1 MIQIIEGSGVFIYP
15 LGLCSLLG
23 IFVIFERGISLRVEN
38 ILPKDLVEK
47 VIAGQID
54 DPHEHESV
62 LSRILDFFNHR
73 SQETDKIRSF
83 ANLEVNRMERGLVIL
98 EIVTGAA
105 PLLGLLGTVTGLVQ
119 VFAGTSFETGIPDQT
134 AFISGVALALTTTMI
149 GLSVAIPSLVA
160 YNIYQRRI
168 DTYTVQLDAM
178 IERLHSLSQPN
189 SNL

>member
-15 LGLCSLLG
+15 LGLCSILG
-23 IFVIFERGISLRVEN
+23 IFVIFERGISLRIEN
-38 ILPKDLVEK
+38 ILPKGLVAK

-54 DPHEHESV
+54 DPLEKESV
-62 LSRILDFFNHR
+62 LGRILEFFNQR
-73 SQETDKIRSF
+73 SQDPVKIRAF
-83 ANLEVNRMERGLVIL
+83 TNLEVNRMERGLVIL

-119 VFAGTSFETGIPDQT
+119 VFANMSFETGIPEQT

-178 IERLHSLSQPN
+178 IERLHSLNQPN
-189 SNL
+189 IDL

>member
-15 LGLCSLLG
+15 LGLCSILG
-23 IFVIFERGISLRVEN
+23 IFVIFERGISLRLEN
-38 ILPKDLVEK
+38 ILPKSLVDK

-54 DPHEHESV
+54 DPHEAESV
-62 LSRILDFFNHR
+62 LSRILYFFNHR
-73 SQETDKIRSF
+73 SQDPDKILAF
-83 ANLEVNRMERGLVIL
+83 TNLEVNRMERGLVIL

-119 VFAGTSFETGIPDQT
+119 VFAGTSIETGIPDQA

-149 GLSVAIPSLVA
+149 GLTVAIPSLVA
-160 YNIYQRRI
+160 HNIFQRRI

-178 IERLHSLSQPN
+178 IERLHTLSQPN
-189 SNL
+189 NSL

>member
-1 MIQIIEGSGVFIYP
+1 
-15 LGLCSLLG
+15 
-23 IFVIFERGISLRVEN
+23 
-38 ILPKDLVEK
+38 
-47 VIAGQID
+47 
-54 DPHEHESV
+54 
-62 LSRILDFFNHR
+62 
-73 SQETDKIRSF
+73 
-83 ANLEVNRMERGLVIL
+83 MERGLVIL

-119 VFAGTSFETGIPDQT
+119 VFANMSFETGVPEQT

-178 IERLHSLSQPN
+178 IERLLTLSSPDN
-189 SNL
+189 

>member
-1 MIQIIEGSGVFIYP
+1 MIQIIEGSGIFIYP

-23 IFVIFERGISLRVEN
+23 IFVIFERGISLRIAN
-38 ILPKDLVEK
+38 ILPKSLVDK
-47 VIAGQID
+47 VIVGQID
-54 DPHEHESV
+54 DPPEKESV
-62 LSRILDFFNHR
+62 LGRILEFFNQR
-73 SQETDKIRSF
+73 SQDADKIRAF
-83 ANLEVNRMERGLVIL
+83 TNLEVNRMERGLVIL

-119 VFAGTSFETGIPDQT
+119 VFANMSFETGVPEQT

-178 IERLHSLSQPN
+178 IERLLSLNQPN
-189 SNL
+189 S

>member
-15 LGLCSLLG
+15 LGLCSILG
-23 IFVIFERGISLRVEN
+23 IFVIFERGISLRMEN
-38 ILPKDLVEK
+38 ILPKSLVDK
-47 VIAGQID
+47 VIAGKID
-54 DPHEHESV
+54 DPHEKESV

-73 SQETDKIRSF
+73 SQEPDKIRAF
-83 ANLEVNRMERGLVIL
+83 TNLEVNRMERGLVIL

-119 VFAGTSFETGIPDQT
+119 VFANTSPDTGIPDQT
-134 AFISGVALALTTTMI
+134 AFIGGVALALTTTMI

-160 YNIYQRRI
+160 YNIFQRRI

-178 IERLHSLSQPN
+178 IERLHTLSQPN
-189 SNL
+189 AKF

>member
-15 LGLCSLLG
+15 LGLCSILG
-23 IFVIFERGISLRVEN
+23 IFVIFERGISLRLEN
-38 ILPKDLVEK
+38 ILPKSLVDK

-54 DPHEHESV
+54 DPHEAESV

-73 SQETDKIRSF
+73 SQDPDKIRAF
-83 ANLEVNRMERGLVIL
+83 TNLEVNRMERGLVIL

-119 VFAGTSFETGIPDQT
+119 VFAGTSIETGIPDQA

-149 GLSVAIPSLVA
+149 GLTVAIPSLVA
-160 YNIYQRRI
+160 HNIFQRRI

-178 IERLHSLSQPN
+178 IERLHTLSQPN
-189 SNL
+189 NSL

>member
-15 LGLCSLLG
+15 LGLCSILG
-23 IFVIFERGISLRVEN
+23 IFVIFERGISLRLEN
-38 ILPKDLVEK
+38 ILPKSLVDK

-54 DPHEHESV
+54 DPHEAESV

-73 SQETDKIRSF
+73 SQDPDKIRAF
-83 ANLEVNRMERGLVIL
+83 TNLEVNRIERGLVIL

-119 VFAGTSFETGIPDQT
+119 VFAGTSIETGIPDQA

-149 GLSVAIPSLVA
+149 GLTVAITSLVA
-160 YNIYQRRI
+160 HNIFQRRI

-178 IERLHSLSQPN
+178 IERLHTLSQPN
-189 SNL
+189 NSL

>member
-15 LGLCSLLG
+15 LGLCSILG
-23 IFVIFERGISLRVEN
+23 IFVIFERGISLRLEN
-38 ILPKDLVEK
+38 ILPKSLVDK

-54 DPHEHESV
+54 DPHEAESV
-62 LSRILDFFNHR
+62 LSRILYFFNHR
-73 SQETDKIRSF
+73 SQDPDKILGF
-83 ANLEVNRMERGLVIL
+83 TNLEVNRMERGLVIL

-119 VFAGTSFETGIPDQT
+119 VFAGTSIETGIPDQA

-149 GLSVAIPSLVA
+149 GLTVAIPSLVA
-160 YNIYQRRI
+160 HNIFQRRI

-178 IERLHSLSQPN
+178 IERLHTLSQPN
-189 SNL
+189 NSL

>member
-1 MIQIIEGSGVFIYP
+1 MIQIIEGSGIFIYP

-23 IFVIFERGISLRVEN
+23 IFVIFERGISLRIDN
-38 ILPKDLVEK
+38 ILPKSLVDK

-54 DPHEHESV
+54 DPPEKESV
-62 LSRILDFFNHR
+62 LGRILEFFNHR
-73 SQETDKIRSF
+73 SQDADKIRAF
-83 ANLEVNRMERGLVIL
+83 TNLEVNRMERGLVIL

-119 VFAGTSFETGIPDQT
+119 VFANMSFETGIPEQT

-178 IERLHSLSQPN
+178 IERLLTLSSPDN
-189 SNL
+189 